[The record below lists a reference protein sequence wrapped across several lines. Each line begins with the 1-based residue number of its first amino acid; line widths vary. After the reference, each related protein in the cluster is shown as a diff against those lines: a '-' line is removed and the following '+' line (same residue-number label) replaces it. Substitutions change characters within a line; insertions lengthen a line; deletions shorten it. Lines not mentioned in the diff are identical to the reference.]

1 MLYRVIIA
9 AETVGS
15 TGVSTLSLAQI
26 LGVVPG
32 AIVVQRL
39 EGVEQRNRR
48 DHITSGLM
56 FFDGWCLH
64 GMEGRR
70 TDVDRLV
77 RRLSEDRRLKN
88 LRVLSDKPIAERSF
102 SETMTLCDNPRRMLA
117 AVQLSDLAGITGYQ
131 AEQIVELKQAA

>member
-26 LGVVPG
+26 LGVSE
-32 AIVVQRL
+32 RN
-39 EGVEQRNRR
+39 NRR
-48 DHITSGLM
+48 DQITSGVM
-56 FFDGWCLH
+56 FLDGWCVH
-64 GMEGRR
+64 GIEGRR
-70 TDVDRLV
+70 PDVDRVV

-88 LRVLSDKPIAERSF
+88 LRVLSDKPIAARSF
-102 SETMTLCDNPRRMLA
+102 SEPMTLCQDPRAMVRA
-117 AVQLSDLAGITGYQ
+117 IGLSDLAEITGYQ

>member
-26 LGVVPG
+26 LGVSE
-32 AIVVQRL
+32 RN
-39 EGVEQRNRR
+39 NRR

-56 FFDGWCLH
+56 FLDGWCLH
-64 GMEGRR
+64 GIEGRR

-77 RRLSEDRRLKN
+77 RRLLEDRRLKN
-88 LRVLSDKPIAERSF
+88 LRVLIDKPITERSF
-102 SETMTLCDNPRRMLA
+102 SEAMTLCDNPRGMLA
-117 AVQLSDLAGITGYQ
+117 AVHLSDLAEITAYQ
-131 AEQIVELKQAA
+131 AEQILELKQAA

>member
-26 LGVVPG
+26 LGVSE
-32 AIVVQRL
+32 RN
-39 EGVEQRNRR
+39 NRR
-48 DHITSGLM
+48 DQITSGLM
-56 FFDGWCLH
+56 FLDGWCLM

-70 TDVDRLV
+70 SDVERLL
-77 RRLSEDRRLKN
+77 RRLSEDRRMKN
-88 LRVLSDKPIAERSF
+88 LRVLSDKPIATRSF
-102 SETMTLCDNPRRMLA
+102 SEPMTLCDDPRAMVGAVGLA
-117 AVQLSDLAGITGYQ
+117 DLAEITGYQ